1 MSEKNMLYKICPDE
15 QGQYVDA
22 RGQRCHLLV
31 CHEVVFPAEETLDGQ
46 GNVVQ
51 SRVPTPQEKGYF
63 AYPSLEAAL
72 TGLGLTQAGDSAEM
86 SGAGQTPAAQEAGD
100 DAGTV

>member
-1 MSEKNMLYKICPDE
+1 MNKEMLYKICPDE
-15 QGQYVDA
+15 QGEYMDA
-22 RGQRCHLLV
+22 QGRRCNLLV
-31 CHEVVFPAEETLDGQ
+31 CNEVVFPPEETLDAE
-46 GNVVQ
+46 GNVVE
-51 SRVPTPQEKGYF
+51 SRVPAPQEKGYF
-63 AYPSLEAAL
+63 SYSSLEAAL